1 MQRVFSYFEC
11 GSLRLRIKKARQDK
25 ETFVL
30 SPGRKAV
37 IEGGPGSGK
46 AKFLTQTVHHLT
58 SHGINFVRL
67 NCDEPKSQWLTG
79 YKLPVK
85 VVNTD
90 KRLKETIERCL
101 PENFYLILENAHSIS
116 ASKLDIAFRL
126 INKCRSL
133 IVTTDHF
140 NQLNKTLRA
149 QLFQAKLI
157 TLGTGAD
164 TFDMTMIVM
173 ACLVVSLALLGYR
186 DLVFTVA
193 AIRYL
198 FQGMKMGGK
207 TV

>member
-1 MQRVFSYFEC
+1 MQKVFSFFES
-11 GSLRLRIKKARQDK
+11 GSLRLRVKKARADK

-30 SPGRKAV
+30 APGRKAV

-46 AKFLTQTVHHLT
+46 NKFINQTVNHLT
-58 SHGINFVRL
+58 KNGINYIRL
-67 NCDEPKSQWLTG
+67 NCDAPKSQWLTE
-79 YKLPVK
+79 YKLPIK

-101 PENFYLILENAHSIS
+101 PDNFYLILENAHSIS
-116 ASKLDIAFRL
+116 ASKLDITFRL
-126 INKCRSL
+126 INKARSL

-140 NQLNKTLRA
+140 NQVNRTLKA

-173 ACLVVSLALLGYR
+173 ACIVVSLALLGYR

-207 TV
+207 SI

>member
-1 MQRVFSYFEC
+1 MQKVFSFFES
-11 GSLRLRIKKARQDK
+11 GSLRLRIKKARADK

-30 SPGRKAV
+30 APGRKAV

-46 AKFLTQTVHHLT
+46 NKFINQTINHLT
-58 SHGINFVRL
+58 KNGISYVRL
-67 NCDEPKSQWLTG
+67 DCDAPKSQWLTE
-79 YKLPVK
+79 YKLPIK

-90 KRLKETIERCL
+90 KRLRETIERCL
-101 PENFYLILENAHSIS
+101 PENFYHILENAHSIS
-116 ASKLDIAFRL
+116 ASKLDITFRL
-126 INKCRSL
+126 INKARSL

-140 NQLNKTLRA
+140 NQVNRTLKA

-164 TFDMTMIVM
+164 TFDMTMIIM

-207 TV
+207 SV

>member
-1 MQRVFSYFEC
+1 MQKVFSFFES
-11 GSLRLRIKKARQDK
+11 GSLRLRIKKARADK

-30 SPGRKAV
+30 APGRKAV

-46 AKFLTQTVHHLT
+46 NKFINQTINHLT
-58 SHGINFVRL
+58 KNGIRYVRL
-67 NCDEPKSQWLTG
+67 DCDAPKSQWLTE
-79 YKLPVK
+79 YKLPIK

-90 KRLKETIERCL
+90 KRLRETIERCL

-116 ASKLDIAFRL
+116 ASKLDITFRL
-126 INKCRSL
+126 INKARSL

-140 NQLNKTLRA
+140 NQVNRTLKA

-164 TFDMTMIVM
+164 TFDMTMIIM

-207 TV
+207 SV

>member
-30 SPGRKAV
+30 GPGRKVV

-58 SHGINFVRL
+58 SHGINYVRL
-67 NCDEPKSQWLTG
+67 NCDEPKSQWMSE

-85 VVNTD
+85 VVNTE
-90 KRLKETIERCL
+90 KRLKEIIERCL